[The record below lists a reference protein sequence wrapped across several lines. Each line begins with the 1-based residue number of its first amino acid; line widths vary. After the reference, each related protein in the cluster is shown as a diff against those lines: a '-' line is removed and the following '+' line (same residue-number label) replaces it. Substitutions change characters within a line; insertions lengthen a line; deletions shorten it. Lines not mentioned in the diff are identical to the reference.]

1 MLSSPKTSE
10 SKLHSIDV
18 RLYYFIIMPNMLLKK
33 LLKKYHSHTQISNAI
48 SVSILLLIIIIEIIQ
63 NEVPYIAN
71 DIEIGTENNN
81 GILLYGVNAVGK
93 SSLMKS
99 IGINLLM
106 AQCGM
111 YVSSK
116 SFIFSPY
123 NHIFSRMPSGDNLH
137 EGKSTYVCELSEL
150 RTILKKST
158 NKSLVIGD
166 ELCSGTEVISALS
179 IIASGIKTLSEKG
192 CSFIFASHLHELC
205 DLECIKNIKNIN
217 IYHLSVDFDKENNC
231 LVYDRKLKNGNGNTL
246 YGLEIA
252 KSLDL
257 PLDFLHFANQIRQ
270 DYTKMNKNFVEPKI
284 SKYNN
289 NLFMDKC
296 SLCDEKCEEVH
307 HIIEQ
312 KNANEDNIIESEQI
326 HKNRKSNLMLICEK
340 CHDKIHNKE
349 IKIDGYKDTTDGKK
363 LFYKKENINT
373 NEIENRAKML
383 RNEGKTYTKI
393 LEIINKEYEK
403 EKITLYKIKKWL
415 K

>member
-1 MLSSPKTSE
+1 
-10 SKLHSIDV
+10 
-18 RLYYFIIMPNMLLKK
+18 
-33 LLKKYHSHTQISNAI
+33 
-48 SVSILLLIIIIEIIQ
+48 
-63 NEVPYIAN
+63 
-71 DIEIGTENNN
+71 
-81 GILLYGVNAVGK
+81 
-93 SSLMKS
+93 
-99 IGINLLM
+99 
-106 AQCGM
+106 
-111 YVSSK
+111 
-116 SFIFSPY
+116 
-123 NHIFSRMPSGDNLH
+123 
-137 EGKSTYVCELSEL
+137 
-150 RTILKKST
+150 
-158 NKSLVIGD
+158 
-166 ELCSGTEVISALS
+166 
-179 IIASGIKTLSEKG
+179 
-192 CSFIFASHLHELC
+192 
-205 DLECIKNIKNIN
+205 
-217 IYHLSVDFDKENNC
+217 
-231 LVYDRKLKNGNGNTL
+231 
-246 YGLEIA
+246 
-252 KSLDL
+252 
-257 PLDFLHFANQIRQ
+257 
-270 DYTKMNKNFVEPKI
+270 MNKNFVEPKI